1 MEVEHSSFPKIK
13 KKVQLSPISCPKKY
27 FSPPHH
33 FYPVVLFLLLRCLLG
48 SSRKFFHRKRKAAWQ
63 TNVLTPAFRR
73 PERSGYHTGSRE
85 IVRSLWITEDV
96 FLDCVRLQKN
106 VILTLFIYF
115 VIKCFTLKSYRAN
128 IVIRTSNLWPCR
140 VCPPTGILSI
150 LRHVKHARVWG
161 QNILGLFTN
170 IT

>member
-85 IVRSLWITEDV
+85 ICQILVNHWRCIFRLCKITKECDFNFIHLFCNKMFHVEVLQSKFALLTCDPVGCVLQRV
-96 FLDCVRLQKN
+96 FSVFCGTWSTRECGVK
-106 VILTLFIYF
+106 
-115 VIKCFTLKSYRAN
+115 
-128 IVIRTSNLWPCR
+128 TS
-140 VCPPTGILSI
+140 
-150 LRHVKHARVWG
+150 
-161 QNILGLFTN
+161 
-170 IT
+170 